1 MIYLHLKQ
9 FQINVFNLFIYKKK
23 INLFSTS
30 YLNLLSLKE
39 KLHCNFNKKFNFIL
53 FIRMIFVFIK

>member
-9 FQINVFNLFIYKKK
+9 FQINDFNLFIYKKK

-39 KLHCNFNKKFNFIL
+39 KLHCNFNKKNSISFYL
-53 FIRMIFVFIK
+53 